1 VHLNGHDS
9 VGTAASVRD
18 IVTIADTLY
27 GSDKDINFYGVGF
40 STHMGLMLT
49 QMFPDR
55 VGKVIL
61 DGMRYSRIRYLG

>member
-1 VHLNGHDS
+1 MVAN
-9 VGTAASVRD
+9 TRD
-18 IVTIADTLY
+18 LVTLADAIY
-27 GSDKDINFYGVGF
+27 GGDKDINLYALGL

-61 DGMRYSRIRYLG
+61 DGNSFRRTTRH

>member
-1 VHLNGHDS
+1 MIHVSIGMVAN
-9 VGTAASVRD
+9 TRD
-18 IVTIADTLY
+18 LVALADAIY
-27 GSDKDINFYGVGF
+27 GGDKDINLYALGR

-61 DGMRYSRIRYLG
+61 DGNSFRRTTRH